1 MGCSVSH
8 NQMGGGGLSVP
19 SNSKLRLPFYADVRS
34 NF

>member
-8 NQMGGGGLSVP
+8 NQMGGGLSVP